1 MVCGTQLGN
10 YVVEIIQMILELVWI
25 YDTIT
30 PFSVKICVHLSQRG
44 ENDCNYIFLGNFAH
58 FGHENCNYAL
68 PSNRSVLSVAALDSS
83 FGVFEVYFKQN
94 NKNIIFT
101 TIFATFY
108 FEIAVKWS
116 KSRIF
121 EKFQLEHT

>member
-1 MVCGTQLGN
+1 MKIMAITYFLATLP
-10 YVVEIIQMILELVWI
+10 ILATKI
-25 YDTIT
+25 AIT
-30 PFSVKICVHLSQRG
+30 
-44 ENDCNYIFLGNFAH
+44 
-58 FGHENCNYAL
+58 
-68 PSNRSVLSVAALDSS
+68 S

-101 TIFATFY
+101 TIFVTFY

-121 EKFQLEHT
+121 EKFQLEHA

>member
-1 MVCGTQLGN
+1 ML
-10 YVVEIIQMILELVWI
+10 
-25 YDTIT
+25 
-30 PFSVKICVHLSQRG
+30 
-44 ENDCNYIFLGNFAH
+44 
-58 FGHENCNYAL
+58 YAL
-68 PSNRSVLSVAALDSS
+68 PSNRIDMGLVALDSHLSSAS
-83 FGVFEVYFKQN
+83 FNVFEVYFKQN

-121 EKFQLEHT
+121 EKF

>member
-1 MVCGTQLGN
+1 MTM
-10 YVVEIIQMILELVWI
+10 ESAWI
-25 YDTIT
+25 YEIHH
-30 PFSVKICVHLSQRG
+30 FQLKLVSIYRKEVKIIALT
-44 ENDCNYIFLGNFAH
+44 YFLATLPNLVTKIAITRLTGNRIDL
-58 FGHENCNYAL
+58 GL
-68 PSNRSVLSVAALDSS
+68 VALDLHCNSAS
-83 FGVFEVYFKQN
+83 FGVFECYFKQN

-121 EKFQLEHT
+121 EKFRLDHA

>member
-1 MVCGTQLGN
+1 MT
-10 YVVEIIQMILELVWI
+10 LELAWI
-25 YDTIT
+25 YEIHHFQLKFVSIYHKD
-30 PFSVKICVHLSQRG
+30 VKIIAIT
-44 ENDCNYIFLGNFAH
+44 YFLAT
-58 FGHENCNYAL
+58 L
-68 PSNRSVLSVAALDSS
+68 PILATKIAITRYLVIDLHQNSAS
-83 FGVFEVYFKQN
+83 FGVFEVYFTQN

-121 EKFQLEHT
+121 EKFQLEHA

>member
-1 MVCGTQLGN
+1 MLN
-10 YVVEIIQMILELVWI
+10 I
-25 YDTIT
+25 
-30 PFSVKICVHLSQRG
+30 
-44 ENDCNYIFLGNFAH
+44 
-58 FGHENCNYAL
+58 
-68 PSNRSVLSVAALDSS
+68 LSVIAIAS

-94 NKNIIFT
+94 NKNIIIT

-121 EKFQLEHT
+121 EKFQLEHAGSPGKMYMYDMLKIDIIVFEIVGGGGCF